1 MVGEALG
8 TLYSYDFAGLNHE
21 TGYPVFR
28 DMYGNTTFTNID
40 GEENQN
46 YSLWSDE
53 VNLVKSGV
61 MTAPNQ
67 GGINLSVGWKGL
79 RLSGSFTYQFGGVNR
94 LSDIYGSNRNYVF
107 NPMSNVSKEYA
118 KRWRE
123 SGDEAKT
130 DVPVLYN
137 SRVYNKLK
145 NRYILT
151 GKTEVNG
158 TTMYDKSTVR
168 VAKTD
173 FLKMRSLS
181 LNYLVPRK
189 FVSKWRITDCT
200 IGLQA
205 TNLFTWADKRWE
217 GSDPEAAFATTP
229 LTRAYTLNLN
239 ITF

>member
-1 MVGEALG
+1 
-8 TLYSYDFAGLNHE
+8 
-21 TGYPVFR
+21 
-28 DMYGNTTFTNID
+28 MYGATTHENDD
-40 GEENQN
+40 GEVIPN
-46 YSLWSDE
+46 YTLWSDE

-61 MTAPNQ
+61 LTAPHQ

-94 LSDIYGSNRNYVF
+94 LSGIYGSNSRSVF
-107 NPMSNVSKEYA
+107 DPMSNVSKEYA
-118 KRWRE
+118 NRWRK

-130 DVPVLYN
+130 DIPVLYN
-137 SRVYNKLK
+137 SRVFSSISLRTYM
-145 NRYILT
+145 T
-151 GKTEVNG
+151 GKTEVKG
-158 TTMYDKSTVR
+158 TTMYDESNVR

-181 LNYLVPRK
+181 LNYVIPTK
-189 FVSKWRITDCT
+189 FISKWHLTQCM

-217 GSDPEAAFATTP
+217 GSDPEAAFATSP
-229 LTRAYTLNLN
+229 LTRTYTLNLN